1 MRAILIANKAD
12 DDGGHVVAYFQ
23 KLGYSF
29 TTLTR
34 EESDKWPL
42 LGNDVQLVVSLGS
55 DWSVYWT
62 DVADHVRRES
72 ELLKVAH
79 QAGIPLFGVCFGAQI
94 LAFALGG
101 EVSRAY
107 HTEIGWFSVD
117 WEPDFCQKI
126 AEIDQ
131 ISGNFA
137 EKEWFQWHYDMFVP
151 PNDAQ
156 ILAHSSAGV
165 QAFQSGRSFG
175 VQFHPEVTPAVVERW
190 SRVGTEAGPVELQQA
205 GIDPQRLLEETAR
218 RADNYASQCELLLE
232 FFIAQVHK

>member
-62 DVADHVRRES
+62 DVAEHVRRES
-72 ELLKVAH
+72 ELLKGAH
-79 QAGIPLFGVCFGAQI
+79 QAGTPVFGVCFGAQI

-101 EVSRAY
+101 EVSRAH

-117 WEPDFCQKI
+117 WEPEFPQKTSDFAKKQ
-126 AEIDQ
+126 
-131 ISGNFA
+131 
-137 EKEWFQWHYDMFVP
+137 WFQWHYDMFVP

-156 ILAHSSAGV
+156 IWAHSSAGV

-218 RADNYASQCELLLE
+218 RADTYASQSEELLE
-232 FFIAQVHK
+232 YFIAQMHK

>member
-1 MRAILIANKAD
+1 MRAILIANKDD

-34 EESDKWPL
+34 EESDQWPL

-62 DVADHVRRES
+62 DVAEHVRRES
-72 ELLKVAH
+72 ELLKGAH

-101 EVSRAY
+101 EVSRAL

-117 WEPDFCQKI
+117 WEPEFSQKTSDFAQK
-126 AEIDQ
+126 Q
-131 ISGNFA
+131 
-137 EKEWFQWHYDMFVP
+137 WFQWHYDMFVP

-165 QAFQSGRSFG
+165 QVFQSGRSFG

-190 SRVGTEAGPVELQQA
+190 SRVGTDAGPVELRQA
-205 GIDPQRLLEETAR
+205 GIDPERLLEETAR
-218 RADNYASQCELLLE
+218 RAHTYASQCEVLLE
-232 FFIAQVHK
+232 YFIAQVHK

>member
-42 LGNDVQLVVSLGS
+42 LGNDVELVVSLGS
-55 DWSVYWT
+55 DWSVYWA
-62 DVADHVRRES
+62 DVAEHVRRES
-72 ELLKVAH
+72 ELLKGAH

-101 EVSRAY
+101 EVSRAH

-117 WEPDFCQKI
+117 WEPEFSQKTSDFAQK
-126 AEIDQ
+126 Q
-131 ISGNFA
+131 
-137 EKEWFQWHYDMFVP
+137 WFQWHYDMFTP
-151 PNDAQ
+151 PKDAQ
-156 ILAHSSAGV
+156 IWAKSAAGV
-165 QAFQSGRSFG
+165 QVFQCGRSFG
-175 VQFHPEVTPAVVERW
+175 VQFHPEVTPGVVERW

-218 RADNYASQCELLLE
+218 RADTYSSQSEELLE
-232 FFIAQVHK
+232 YFVAQMHK